1 MFPDHCG
8 DDDPKC
14 NKFSFYAASASE
26 TQCLALRSGVAWL
39 PNLQHRG
46 PLTDSDDGKAW
57 NSESEYGAAAS
68 GASGTVCY
76 SAGSDRRSLL
86 YKLCQHNV
94 SQGPFGERERSLKN
108 STPLSFKVLELR

>member
-26 TQCLALRSGVAWL
+26 TQCLALRSLAAKL
-39 PNLQHRG
+39 PNLHHRG

-57 NSESEYGAAAS
+57 NSESEYGAAVVAPTADPCFTSFAS
-68 GASGTVCY
+68 TT
-76 SAGSDRRSLL
+76 SARALL
-86 YKLCQHNV
+86 
-94 SQGPFGERERSLKN
+94 ERERE
-108 STPLSFKVLELR
+108 V